1 MCILIKKEKGR
12 RRGHF
17 NWTSTFS
24 HLLDIESIGFLRE
37 GRRPFMV
44 QVASRLYMFLKH
56 VLRPFL
62 NKVITWV
69 GIGTMFL
76 ILTFFKKVAPLL
88 FISDHFFASPC
99 FMMCRSCL
107 LAHHTQSSMLSLC
120 HNFPLRPFGTS
131 STMRIME
138 WKHVRKKQW
147 LHRRCGRH
155 CCPFTCL
162 ARTTTKL
169 GIPLS
174 GKHLSSIDLD
184 CPLAYWLLTFNIIA
198 ILTYTHRRHQGSA
211 SGYSTMGDGRSL
223 FQKKVKR

>member
-1 MCILIKKEKGR
+1 
-12 RRGHF
+12 
-17 NWTSTFS
+17 
-24 HLLDIESIGFLRE
+24 
-37 GRRPFMV
+37 
-44 QVASRLYMFLKH
+44 
-56 VLRPFL
+56 
-62 NKVITWV
+62 
-69 GIGTMFL
+69 MFL

-147 LHRRCGRH
+147 LHQRRWRRCRH

-211 SGYSTMGDGRSL
+211 SGYSTMGDGRFL